1 MKLEIFRYIIH
12 NMLNIF
18 FSFVLS
24 VVQIA
29 TIIKNSAS
37 EVGASIAEVSRHLK
51 GVPEKAIRDAV
62 EFLSGE
68 GHIYSTIDDDHFKAT
83 DGWNIPVPKANVSF
97 LCQHMLEKTCS
108 RFMPEWTPK
117 WMLLIFIWSYHFI
130 CARPREYFMHLFTLK
145 SNSLFVAVEL

>member
-83 DGWNIPVPKANVSF
+83 DG
-97 LCQHMLEKTCS
+97 
-108 RFMPEWTPK
+108 
-117 WMLLIFIWSYHFI
+117 
-130 CARPREYFMHLFTLK
+130 
-145 SNSLFVAVEL
+145 